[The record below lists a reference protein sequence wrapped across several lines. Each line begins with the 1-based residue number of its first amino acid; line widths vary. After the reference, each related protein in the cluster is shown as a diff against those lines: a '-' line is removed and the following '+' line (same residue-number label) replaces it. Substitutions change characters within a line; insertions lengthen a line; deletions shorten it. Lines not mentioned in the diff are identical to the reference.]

1 MEKRLT
7 ALIEPK
13 PKERPRGTIIDG
25 HVRIYTPKTTEAYE
39 KQVRTAWVKENGE
52 TPIEGP
58 VVVRVHLGM
67 KIPKGTTKAKKA
79 LMLARKERPT
89 VKPDADNCAKSVL
102 DALNGVA
109 YRDDNQIVD
118 LIVRKFYTEIPCVK
132 VIVSDW
138 VPKEEGA

>member
-1 MEKRLT
+1 MEKKLT

-13 PKERPRGTIIDG
+13 PKERPRGTIING
-25 HVRIYTPKTTEAYE
+25 HVRIYTPQTTEKYE
-39 KQVRTAWVKENGE
+39 KQVRTAWIRENGE
-52 TPIEGP
+52 IPIDGP

-67 KIPKGTTKAKKA
+67 KIPRSTTKTKKA

-89 VKPDADNCAKSVL
+89 VKPDADNCAKSIL

-118 LIVRKFYTEIPCVK
+118 LIVRKFYTEIPCIK
-132 VIVSDW
+132 VVVSEW